1 MKNIKIQI
9 SKILKIAT
17 IYLVM
22 LLILNSCYTYTS
34 VVGKGAQ
41 GDIKVVQNNTYFI
54 HGLVKTKQSDPKE
67 MANGATNYTVETKH
81 TFINGLLTAITFGIY
96 APTTTTVTK

>member
-1 MKNIKIQI
+1 MKKSIQFF
-9 SKILKIAT
+9 AV
-17 IYLVM
+17 YLAVSF
-22 LLILNSCYTYTS
+22 LLTSCYAYTT

-41 GDIKVVQNNTYFI
+41 GDNKIVKNNTYYV
-54 HGLVKTKQSDPKE
+54 HGLILGKQSDPKE
-67 MANGATNYTVETKH
+67 MAAGSTNYTVETKH

>member
-1 MKNIKIQI
+1 MKKSIQFMAVYAV
-9 SKILKIAT
+9 AT
-17 IYLVM
+17 
-22 LLILNSCYTYTS
+22 LLLSSCYTYTT

-41 GDIKVVQNNTYFI
+41 GDNKTVKNNTYFI
-54 HGLVKTKQSDPKE
+54 HGLVPGNQSNPKE
-67 MANGATNYTVETKH
+67 MASGAANYTVETKH